1 MSMRLTP
8 LLGLAALFG
17 ATAALANDST
27 AEKVA
32 GGLVLTRTDAIDMVT
47 EDLFI
52 SPEQVRVQYV
62 FRNRT
67 GAPVR
72 TMVAFPMPD
81 RDLGEMHFSD
91 TAYPHDFRTLV
102 DGRPVTMQVERRA
115 LLHGVDHTAL
125 LAGMGI
131 PVRTGDPGSDEDI
144 PRALNRLRPA
154 DRQRL
159 ATMGLIATDDGIYP
173 LWTVKETYYW
183 EQVFPAG
190 RDLDVRHSYVPGVG
204 GSVAVSLGMTEY
216 RNSAG
221 GRAEQRRF
229 CTDSAFFAALD
240 RMRGRTRDDGI
251 FASEQRLG
259 YILTTGSNWRSPIGS
274 FHLVVDKVDPRAII
288 SFCEDGV
295 RRISPTRFEVR
306 HRNWRPTRDLHILIA
321 TPLISSTTTTISRRT
336 TS

>member
-1 MSMRLTP
+1 MRRSTFMLVLP
-8 LLGLAALFG
+8 AALA

-32 GGLVLTRTDAIDMVT
+32 GGLVLTRTDAIDMVS

-52 SPEQVRVQYV
+52 SPAQVRVAYV

-67 GAPVR
+67 TAPVR
-72 TMVAFPMPD
+72 TTVAFPMPD

-91 TAYPHDFRTLV
+91 TAYPHGFRTLV
-102 DGRPVTMQVERRA
+102 DGRPVTMQVERKA
-115 LLHGVDHTAL
+115 LLNGVDHTAL
-125 LAGMGI
+125 LTGLGI
-131 PVRTGDPGSDEDI
+131 PVQTGDPGSDVIE
-144 PRALNRLRPA
+144 RALGRLRPA

-159 ATMGLIATDDGIYP
+159 QDMGLIATDDGVYP

-190 RDLDVRHSYVPGVG
+190 RDLNVQHSYAPGVG
-204 GSVAVSLGMTEY
+204 GTVAVSLGMPEY
-216 RNSAG
+216 RDSAE
-221 GRAEQRRF
+221 GRAEQRRY
-229 CTDSAFFAALD
+229 CTDRAFFAALD
-240 RMRGRTRDDGI
+240 RMRGASRNDGI
-251 FASEQRLG
+251 FATEQRLG
-259 YILTTGSNWRSPIGS
+259 YILTTGGNWRSPIGS
-274 FHLVVDKVDPRAII
+274 FRLVVDKLNPRALI

-321 TPLISSTTTTISRRT
+321 TPVPN
-336 TS
+336 

>member
-1 MSMRLTP
+1 MHRRI
-8 LLGLAALFG
+8 LLSALGAALA

-32 GGLVLTRTDAIDMVT
+32 GGLVLRRTDAIDMVS

-52 SPEQVRVQYV
+52 SPEQVRVAYV

-67 GAPVR
+67 NAPVR

-91 TAYPHDFRTLV
+91 TAYPDSFRTLV

-115 LLHGVDHTAL
+115 LLNGVDHTAL
-125 LAGMGI
+125 LAGMGV
-131 PVRTGDPGSDEDI
+131 PVQTGDPGSGVIDQ
-144 PRALNRLRPA
+144 ALRRLRPA

-159 ATMGLIATDDGIYP
+159 QDMGLVAADDGVYP

-190 RDLDVRHSYVPGVG
+190 RALNVQHSYVPGVG
-204 GSVAVSLGMTEY
+204 GSVDVALGMADY
-216 RNSAG
+216 RNSAE
-221 GRAEQRRF
+221 GRAEQRRY
-229 CTDSAFFAALD
+229 CTDRDFLATLD
-240 RMRGRTRDDGI
+240 RWAGRQRNTI
-251 FASEQRLG
+251 SATEQRLG
-259 YILTTGSNWRSPIGS
+259 YILTTGGNWRSPIGR
-274 FHLVVDKVDPRAII
+274 FRLVVDKLNPRAIM
-288 SFCEDGV
+288 SFCGEGV

-306 HRNWRPTRDLHILIA
+306 HRNWRPTRDLQILIA
-321 TPLISSTTTTISRRT
+321 TPITNEG
-336 TS
+336 

>member
-1 MSMRLTP
+1 MLVTA
-8 LLGLAALFG
+8 LAAALAG
-17 ATAALANDST
+17 SVALANDST

-32 GGLVLTRTDAIDMVT
+32 GGLVLTRTAAIDMVS

-67 GAPVR
+67 NAPVR

-91 TAYPHDFRTLV
+91 TAYPSEFHTLV

-115 LLHGVDHTAL
+115 LLNGVDHTAML
-125 LAGMGI
+125 TGLGI
-131 PVRTGDPGSDEDI
+131 PVQTGDPGSDVLD
-144 PRALNRLRPA
+144 RALARLRPA

-159 ATMGLIATDDGIYP
+159 VQMGLAADDDGVYP

-190 RDLDVRHSYVPGVG
+190 RNLNVRHDYAPGVG
-204 GSVAVSLGMTEY
+204 GSVAVSLAIPEY
-216 RNSAG
+216 RNSAE
-221 GRAEQRRF
+221 GRAEQSRY
-229 CTDSAFFAALD
+229 CTDSGFFAGLD
-240 RMRGRTRDDGI
+240 RMRGSNRSDGI

-259 YILTTGSNWRSPIGS
+259 YILTTGGNWRAPIGS
-274 FHLVVDKVDPRAII
+274 FRLVVDKLDPRAVM
-288 SFCEDGV
+288 SFCETGV
-295 RRISPTRFEVR
+295 RRISPTRLEVR

-321 TPLISSTTTTISRRT
+321 TPVAN
-336 TS
+336 

>member
-1 MSMRLTP
+1 MQRRT
-8 LLGLAALFG
+8 LLVALAAAFA

-32 GGLVLTRTDAIDMVT
+32 GGLVLRRTDAIDMVS

-52 SPEQVRVQYV
+52 SPEQVRVAYV

-67 GAPVR
+67 NAAVR

-91 TAYPHDFRTLV
+91 TAYPGAFRTVV

-125 LAGMGI
+125 LASMGL
-131 PVRTGDPGSDEDI
+131 PVRTGDPGSGVIDT
-144 PRALNRLRPA
+144 ALQRLRPA

-159 ATMGLIATDDGIYP
+159 ATMGLIATDDGVYP

-190 RDLDVRHSYVPGVG
+190 RNLNVQHSYTPGVG
-204 GSVAVSLGMTEY
+204 GSVAVSLGIPSY
-216 RNSAG
+216 RNSAE

-229 CTDSAFFAALD
+229 CTDSGFFAGLD
-240 RMRGRTRDDGI
+240 RMRGTSRSDGI
-251 FASEQRLG
+251 FATEQRLG
-259 YILTTGSNWRSPIGS
+259 YVLTTGGNWRSPIGS
-274 FHLVVDKVDPRAII
+274 FHLVIDKLNPNAVM
-288 SFCEDGV
+288 SFCETGV

-306 HRNWRPTRDLHILIA
+306 HRNWRPTQDLHILIA
-321 TPLISSTTTTISRRT
+321 NPATN
-336 TS
+336 